1 MEEVVEEKNEEQVD
15 SFGRLMVRK
24 VAVLE
29 KKRRS
34 KNIEGLLG
42 RERNRRK
49 RINNWCCKLGLPV
62 FLEGHSEEHSN
73 NENRNREYD
82 NDDNK
87 TKIKIENGTKDPTSV
102 SHQDSHQDSH
112 NISLS
117 FERAL
122 LLSQLEL
129 DTIGDEIDLE
139 DSDLK
144 GEMRGEGDIVHHTF
158 HSIICLLLILS
169 FNLLFIPLSTQH

>member
-49 RINNWCCKLGLPV
+49 RIDNWCCKLGLPV
-62 FLEGHSEEHSN
+62 LLKEYSEESSKK
-73 NENRNREYD
+73 ENGSRQ
-82 NDDNK
+82 NDDDDYK
-87 TKIKIENGTKDPTSV
+87 MKIKIENGTSD
-102 SHQDSHQDSH
+102 SHNDSHQDSH
-112 NISLS
+112 DISLS

-144 GEMRGEGDIVHHTF
+144 GEE
-158 HSIICLLLILS
+158 
-169 FNLLFIPLSTQH
+169 N

>member
-62 FLEGHSEEHSN
+62 FLEEHEDHIELSFF
-73 NENRNREYD
+73 EVIPPK
-82 NDDNK
+82 NK
-87 TKIKIENGTKDPTSV
+87 KIKILIKVNK
-102 SHQDSHQDSH
+102 
-112 NISLS
+112 
-117 FERAL
+117 
-122 LLSQLEL
+122 
-129 DTIGDEIDLE
+129 
-139 DSDLK
+139 
-144 GEMRGEGDIVHHTF
+144 VHR
-158 HSIICLLLILS
+158 SYY
-169 FNLLFIPLSTQH
+169 

>member
-1 MEEVVEEKNEEQVD
+1 MEEKNEEQVD

-49 RINNWCCKLGLPV
+49 RIDNWCCKLGLPV
-62 FLEGHSEEHSN
+62 LLKEYSEESSKK
-73 NENRNREYD
+73 ENGSRQ
-82 NDDNK
+82 NDDDDYK
-87 TKIKIENGTKDPTSV
+87 MKIKIENGTSD
-102 SHQDSHQDSH
+102 SHNDSHQDSH
-112 NISLS
+112 DISLS

-144 GEMRGEGDIVHHTF
+144 GEE
-158 HSIICLLLILS
+158 
-169 FNLLFIPLSTQH
+169 N

>member
-62 FLEGHSEEHSN
+62 FQEGHSEEHSN
-73 NENRNREYD
+73 NEIKSRDRRDD
-82 NDDNK
+82 NDDK
-87 TKIKIENGTKDPTSV
+87 TKIKIENGTKDPKPD

-144 GEMRGEGDIVHHTF
+144 GECGRVER
-158 HSIICLLLILS
+158 
-169 FNLLFIPLSTQH
+169 N

>member
-62 FLEGHSEEHSN
+62 LLKEYSKESSKK
-73 NENRNREYD
+73 ENGSRQ
-82 NDDNK
+82 NDDDDYK
-87 TKIKIENGTKDPTSV
+87 MKIKIENGTSD

-112 NISLS
+112 EISLS

-144 GEMRGEGDIVHHTF
+144 GEE
-158 HSIICLLLILS
+158 
-169 FNLLFIPLSTQH
+169 N

>member
-1 MEEVVEEKNEEQVD
+1 MEEKNEEQVD

-62 FLEGHSEEHSN
+62 LVKEHSEEYSEEHSN
-73 NENRNREYD
+73 NEIKSRNRQDD
-82 NDDNK
+82 NDDK
-87 TKIKIENGTKDPTSV
+87 TKIKIENGTKDPKPD

-139 DSDLK
+139 DSDLT
-144 GEMRGEGDIVHHTF
+144 GEERG
-158 HSIICLLLILS
+158 
-169 FNLLFIPLSTQH
+169 